1 MYETSKLR
9 RFPSGSRVAIYNRV
23 STEKLTQLE
32 AIAHQVEESRNLI
45 LDSPFCLVCQ
55 YVETES
61 ATSTKKREEYKRML
75 QDMKEDKFDILVVKS
90 QDRMM
95 RSQAEWHLLKQS
107 LRKYHKYLY
116 FYMEDEIFDSR
127 ENGMKHDVQA
137 MLDEYESEKKSE
149 KAIHSHK
156 RRQMT
161 YEGQKCLNITRPV
174 FGWDRH
180 VVLDEHGH
188 KQISFT
194 INEKEAQAIRQVCVM
209 IEEGYGFYTIAGKM
223 YEKGILSKPTFGTN
237 PQPPKRMDGNTW
249 KKIIHSS
256 LLHGCATFNT
266 VSTDFYTKEKRKN
279 PQSEWIMRDGAIPA
293 IISKEYHMHIL
304 SVLEKRRKEKRNMK
318 ASIQAE
324 CYTNE
329 EGSLNK
335 MNGLGRIERTN
346 RTGGLFT
353 GKILCKK
360 CGCHYYGRS
369 YKRKSGEVLRTY
381 RCGNSF
387 RGSPCTSPSFS
398 ERILYEALE
407 NKFRE
412 TYKSFYQKQKTNLMQ
427 MLKDFIN
434 KEEKKSEKQLKLLK
448 TEGNLRLQRLLEL
461 YLEDVISKEEYLK
474 GRERIEKETKG
485 MLCNGKKEKTKT
497 QRINEEEILSEIE
510 KGNYLDKII
519 TVAMIRLID
528 TIEVGENAEIWI
540 HFRDCGEKKAGFR
553 EE

>member
-9 RFPSGSRVAIYNRV
+9 FFPPESRVAIYNRV
-23 STEKLTQLE
+23 STEKITQLE

-45 LDSPFCLVCQ
+45 LNSPFCLVCQ

-61 ATSTKKREEYKRML
+61 ATTTKKREEYKRML
-75 QDMKEDKFDILVVKS
+75 QDMKEDKFDILMVKS

-107 LRKYHKYLY
+107 LRKYHKHLY

-127 ENGMKHDVQA
+127 ANGMKHDVQA

-180 VVLDEHGH
+180 VLLDEYGH

-194 INEKEAQAIRQVCVM
+194 INEKEADAIRQVCVW
-209 IEEGYGFYTIAGKM
+209 IEQGYGFYTIAGKM
-223 YEKGILSKPTFGTN
+223 YELGVLSKPTFGTN

-279 PQSEWIMRDGAIPA
+279 PQSEWIMRSGAIPA
-293 IISKEYHMHIL
+293 ILSEEYHAHIL
-304 SVLEKRRKEKRNMK
+304 SVLKQRRED
-318 ASIQAE
+318 
-324 CYTNE
+324 
-329 EGSLNK
+329 K
-335 MNGLGRIERTN
+335 MNRKAAILAESDTNGDEAFDQMQYLKRIGRTERS
-346 RTGGLFT
+346 GGLFT
-353 GKILCKK
+353 GKILCVK

-369 YKRKSGEVLRTY
+369 YKRKDGEVTRTY

-387 RGSPCTSPSFS
+387 RGAACSSPSFTEQS
-398 ERILYEALE
+398 LYEAIEMKLS
-407 NKFRE
+407 E
-412 TYKSFYQKQKTNLMQ
+412 TYKMDYRKQKTALLQ
-427 MLKDFIN
+427 MLTAFLN
-434 KEEKKSEKQLKLLK
+434 KEEKKSKQQLKQIK
-448 TEGNLRLQRLLEL
+448 NEEKRKFQKLLEL
-461 YLEDVISKEEYLK
+461 YLEDAISKEEYLK
-474 GRERIEKETKG
+474 GRERIQKETEG
-485 MLCNGKKEKTKT
+485 SVYGETAVKTEAKRKIET
-497 QRINEEEILSEIE
+497 DILSEAQRE
-510 KGNYLDKII
+510 LLAEKII
-519 TVAMIRLID
+519 TKAWIRRMETLK
-528 TIEVGENAEIWI
+528 VGENGEICI
-540 HFRDCGEKKAGFR
+540 HFRDLSEKEEDFR
-553 EE
+553 E

>member
-9 RFPSGSRVAIYNRV
+9 FFPPESRVAIYNRV
-23 STEKLTQLE
+23 STEKITQLE

-45 LDSPFCLVCQ
+45 LNSPFCLVCQ

-61 ATSTKKREEYKRML
+61 ATTTKKREEYKRML
-75 QDMKEDKFDILVVKS
+75 QDMKEDKFDILMVKS

-107 LRKYHKYLY
+107 LRKYHKHLY

-127 ENGMKHDVQA
+127 ANGMKHDVQA

-180 VVLDEHGH
+180 VLLDEYGH

-194 INEKEAQAIRQVCVM
+194 INEKEADAIRQVCVL
-209 IEEGYGFYTIAGKM
+209 IEQGYGFYTIAGKM
-223 YEKGILSKPTFGTN
+223 YELGVLSKPTFGTN

-279 PQSEWIMRDGAIPA
+279 PQSEWIMRSGAIPA
-293 IISKEYHMHIL
+293 ILSEEYHAHIL
-304 SVLEKRRKEKRNMK
+304 SVLKQRRED
-318 ASIQAE
+318 
-324 CYTNE
+324 
-329 EGSLNK
+329 K
-335 MNGLGRIERTN
+335 MNRKAAILAESDTNGDEAFDQMQYLKRIGRTERS
-346 RTGGLFT
+346 GGLFT
-353 GKILCKK
+353 GKILCVK

-369 YKRKSGEVLRTY
+369 YKRKDGEVTRTY

-387 RGSPCTSPSFS
+387 RGAACSSPSFTEQS
-398 ERILYEALE
+398 LYEAIEMKLS
-407 NKFRE
+407 E
-412 TYKSFYQKQKTNLMQ
+412 TYKMDYRKQKTALLQ
-427 MLKDFIN
+427 MLTAFLN
-434 KEEKKSEKQLKLLK
+434 KEEKKSKQQLKQIK
-448 TEGNLRLQRLLEL
+448 NEEKRKYQKLLEL
-461 YLEDVISKEEYLK
+461 YLEDAISKEEYLK
-474 GRERIEKETKG
+474 GRERIQKETEG
-485 MLCNGKKEKTKT
+485 SVYGETAVKTEVKRKIET
-497 QRINEEEILSEIE
+497 DILSEAQRE
-510 KGNYLDKII
+510 LLAEKII
-519 TVAMIRLID
+519 TKALIRRMETLK
-528 TIEVGENAEIWI
+528 VGGNGEICI
-540 HFRDCGEKKAGFR
+540 HFRDLSEKEEDFR
-553 EE
+553 E